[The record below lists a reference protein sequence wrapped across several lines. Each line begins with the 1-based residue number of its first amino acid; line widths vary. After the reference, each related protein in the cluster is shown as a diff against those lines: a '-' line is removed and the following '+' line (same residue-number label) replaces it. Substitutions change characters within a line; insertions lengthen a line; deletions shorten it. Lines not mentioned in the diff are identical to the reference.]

1 MRSQISL
8 VSGIRS
14 QFVWMAAVILSVA
27 IAAEARAE
35 TGTLRMRFVYG
46 GPTAPKLDN
55 IDPNRDVDFCGKHDI
70 PDERLVVDPDSKALA
85 NVILYVYTGRGG
97 SDLPDMEPSNKTHTL
112 ANDKCR
118 FDPHIVV
125 AQVGDTLKVTNPD
138 DVGHN
143 ANISFFKNVPQNPN
157 IPPKGSVEI
166 ELKQPEP
173 APIPVQCNIHP
184 WMLAKL
190 VVLDHP
196 FAAVSGADGVV
207 EIAGLPVGELNFRVN
222 HESAKIDD
230 VIVEGKKESWRR
242 SRFDLEIKAGMN
254 DLGDV
259 VIPADAFD
267 VK

>member
-1 MRSQISL
+1 MRSQRCL
-8 VSGIRS
+8 VSGIRAPLLG
-14 QFVWMAAVILSVA
+14 VAALIVITA
-27 IAAEARAE
+27 WTGETQAE

-46 GPTAPKLDN
+46 GPMAPKLDD
-55 IDPNRDVDFCGKHDI
+55 IEPNRDVAFCGKHDI
-70 PDERLVVDPDSKALA
+70 PDESLLVDPDTKAIA

-97 SDLPDMEPSNKTHTL
+97 SDLPAMEPGNKNHIL

-118 FDPHIVV
+118 FDPHIVI
-125 AQVGDTLKVTNPD
+125 AQVGDTLEVTNPD

-143 ANISFFKNVPQNPN
+143 ANISFFKNTPQNPN
-157 IPPKGSVEI
+157 IPPNGSVKF
-166 ELKQPEP
+166 ELAEPEP

-196 FAAVSGADGVV
+196 FGAVSGPDGVI
-207 EIAGLPVGELNFRVN
+207 EIEGLPVGELNFRVN

-230 VIVEGKKESWRR
+230 VIVEGKEESWRR
-242 SRFDLEIKAGMN
+242 SRVDIDIKAGMN

-267 VK
+267 VN